1 MTKSRYLVARV
12 AMAFGYVRKAQRM
25 TDAAS
30 EMHLLREAETQFGAM
45 VWEKVQNIESLS
57 VEYWNLR
64 KLVKER
70 EQHIAQLTE
79 CQEKLDKAH
88 EQRAEILNH
97 VPEANQEL
105 LQKRFDLLSELE
117 KLTHERD
124 QIVANAREIR
134 RSFVGQK
141 TKLEVLTSEPT
152 GLANAAAEIEQV
164 KLSLINLKEKF
175 DELKGERIQIAGLIE
190 ELDRK
195 VDEVD
200 TLLKDEKKQRREQAS
215 GSFAAIGEGN
225 KEISILRAES
235 ALVETQMRQLYA
247 EIGRHVS
254 RNTRQDPACAAAA
267 SEHRGM
273 VEVMRALRLSVALNH
288 RLAGNS

>member
-1 MTKSRYLVARV
+1 MTKTRYIVARV
-12 AMAFGYVRKAQRM
+12 AMAFGYVRRAQRM

-45 VWEKVQNIESLS
+45 IWEKVQNIESLS

-70 EQHIAQLTE
+70 DQHSARLKE

-88 EQRAEILNH
+88 EQRAEILNN
-97 VPEANQEL
+97 VPEANHEL
-105 LQKRFDLLSELE
+105 FQKRVDLLSELE

-152 GLANAAAEIEQV
+152 GMENAAEEILNVKNSLIELKNKFDQLKEERIHLANQIEQ
-164 KLSLINLKEKF
+164 
-175 DELKGERIQIAGLIE
+175 
-190 ELDRK
+190 LDSK

-200 TLLKDEKKQRREQAS
+200 SLLKEEKKQRREEAA

-235 ALVETQMRQLYA
+235 ALVETQMRQLFA

-288 RLAGNS
+288 RLAGNA